1 MSDELLQ
8 PIDDEMGKMLRGY
21 FRSRMPV
28 FPPSSEIVGEL
39 ATIALPP
46 RTPALNR
53 SRWAMALCVAAVVGV
68 LALLATRS
76 GPQLPTNVKDARE
89 SSAHKTAFPALKP
102 PLTTAKTGAAAK

>member
-8 PIDDEMGKMLRGY
+8 PTDDEIGKMLRGY

-39 ATIALPP
+39 ATIALPSRP
-46 RTPALNR
+46 PVLNR
-53 SRWAMALCVAAVVGV
+53 SRWAMALGVASVVGV
-68 LALLATRS
+68 IALVATTS
-76 GPQLPTNVKDARE
+76 GRHLTMNIKEARV

-102 PLTTAKTGAAAK
+102 PLNTAKT